1 MIRLPALIAATTAAL
16 SLAACEG
23 LSPSERAAVGALTGA
38 AAGII
43 TADALGADRNW
54 TMVAALTGAAAGVLV
69 ARNTVT
75 GQCAYSDGRG
85 RAYTA
90 PCR

>member
-1 MIRLPALIAATTAAL
+1 MIRLPALIAAATLAL
-16 SLAACEG
+16 AGCND
-23 LSPSERAAVGALTGA
+23 LSPGERAAVGALTGA

-43 TADALGADRNW
+43 AADALRADRNW
-54 TMVAALTGAAAGVLV
+54 TMVAALSGAAAGVLV
-69 ARNTVT
+69 ARNTAT